1 VFITNWAIIPEV
13 MRLRNADAIWSN
25 VSGPNGTSYAG
36 GIAPSMLI
44 E

>member
-1 VFITNWAIIPEV
+1 MFITNWAIIPDV
-13 MRLRNADAIWSN
+13 MRLRNVDATCSS
-25 VSGPNGTSYAG
+25 VKGPNGTSFAG